1 MEGRDEELQRKVRDI
16 IAVVSED
23 IDAVTCEV
31 EHGVAYI
38 EGVVPSDEDR
48 RLISR
53 AVKQVDGLTHVI
65 TCLATE
71 RVMTMSNEAVETVLY
86 PTPVMMHYHSLS

>member
-1 MEGRDEELQRKVRDI
+1 MEVRDQELQRRVRDI

-31 EHGVAYI
+31 EQGVAYI
-38 EGVVPSDEDR
+38 EGVVPSDEER
-48 RLISR
+48 RMISQ
-53 AVKQVDGLTHVI
+53 AVRQVDGLTHVI

-71 RVMTMSNEAVETVLY
+71 RVIAMSNEAPETVLY